1 VAAAS
6 PSIGRDVI
14 LPPPL
19 DQPRVRSNAHAVRV
33 ESAPK
38 DGAAGPHDTPAVSG
52 SSTDARELGGEPR
65 AAVQT
70 VEKAAAS
77 STAQLTKGGL
87 PEGGHVDGR
96 GDPGPPASSAL
107 SRSAAAGVG
116 SDAVAAAATADGN
129 GRGVLPDTSAASP
142 TMTESPGHGHEGSG
156 GAEASTNDR
165 SSSSRTAGG
174 SADGGGASREN
185 SDTPV
190 ASPSEGV
197 QIDTASN
204 SDVSLSAD
212 SPAGVAQEPIM
223 SGNSASDGGASTP
236 PDTSAAAASPTVDV
250 GVQVVPQPDE
260 DTRARSSDGSSES
273 GGGTGSSVALDGLD
287 NGAAVDAGQPA
298 DAVVAVEGDASAEGL
313 SAPAESDGGDGAD
326 DQEMS
331 CVPPVLRYRMLI
343 TKLTHLTPRCVCKY
357 LCLSANLHVPPSRS
371 TLSPRHIHHTPR
383 LLTIIF

>member
-1 VAAAS
+1 
-6 PSIGRDVI
+6 
-14 LPPPL
+14 
-19 DQPRVRSNAHAVRV
+19 VRV

-38 DGAAGPHDTPAVSG
+38 DGAAGPHDIPAVSG

-77 STAQLTKGGL
+77 SLTKGGL

-96 GDPGPPASSAL
+96 GDPGPPASSAS

-116 SDAVAAAATADGN
+116 SDAVAAAATADAN
-129 GRGVLPDTSAASP
+129 GRGGGVLPDTSATSP
-142 TMTESPGHGHEGSG
+142 TMAESPGHESSG

-165 SSSSRTAGG
+165 SSSSRTGGGSGSAGG
-174 SADGGGASREN
+174 VGASGEN
-185 SDTPV
+185 SDKPV
-190 ASPSEGV
+190 VSPSEGV

-204 SDVSLSAD
+204 SDVPSSAD
-212 SPAGVAQEPIM
+212 SPAGVAQEPIT
-223 SGNSASDGGASTP
+223 SRNSASEGGASTP
-236 PDTSAAAASPTVDV
+236 RDPSAAAASTPRDASAAAASPTVDI

-260 DTRARSSDGSSES
+260 DTRARISDGSTES
-273 GGGTGSSVALDGLD
+273 GGGEGGSVALDGSD
-287 NGAAVDAGQPA
+287 GGAAVDAGQPA
-298 DAVVAVEGDASAEGL
+298 DAVVAVEGDASAEGG

-331 CVPPVLRYRMLI
+331 CVPPALRYRLLI
-343 TKLTHLTPRCVCKY
+343 TKLTHLLPRCVCTY
-357 LCLSANLHVPPSRS
+357 SRLSANLHMPPSRS
-371 TLSPRHIHHTPR
+371 TLSPRHIHNTPR